1 MDEVLKRLDKIEKLI
16 AEQSI
21 AMKQVL
27 SFEEGCEYL
36 TLSPS
41 HVYKLTST
49 NAIPHYKPNGKKI
62 YFKRIE
68 LDEWLLRKRSSSV
81 DEIEQKANSLQLK
94 NKSDL

>member
-36 TLSPS
+36 ALSHS
-41 HVYKLTST
+41 HVYKLTSAD
-49 NAIPHYKPNGKKI
+49 AIPHYKPNGKKI

-68 LDEWLLRKRSSSV
+68 LDEWLLRKRSATV
-81 DEIEQKANSLQLK
+81 EEVEQKANSLQFK
-94 NKSDL
+94 NKEL